1 MNRLLDGKI
10 SSFHLFYLFERRKLN
25 MNKLKK
31 IAASLMLLFT
41 LSGQIAPTAQ
51 VFAEEASKT
60 EVSSSRTVEKEEREN
75 KETTESSQAKETTES
90 TTTDESIN
98 AEKPEIGESQNSNDS
113 PKVEEETD
121 VNEQLAKVLKDYGYY
136 MTTDGQFLSST
147 NESVR
152 DNWSEFL
159 SKVQDLRSESQ
170 MAKRALSIVPR
181 AGLSIFVDQ
190 KLFYSNSIMGLF
202 KWDS

>member
-1 MNRLLDGKI
+1 
-10 SSFHLFYLFERRKLN
+10 

-90 TTTDESIN
+90 TTIDESIN

-121 VNEQLAKVLKDYGYY
+121 VNEQLAKVLKDY
-136 MTTDGQFLSST
+136 
-147 NESVR
+147 N
-152 DNWSEFL
+152 
-159 SKVQDLRSESQ
+159 
-170 MAKRALSIVPR
+170 
-181 AGLSIFVDQ
+181 
-190 KLFYSNSIMGLF
+190 
-202 KWDS
+202 